1 MVFEGLISSSENSGS
16 RTETGLGR
24 SGMPMAMSNS
34 STCLVVG
41 ELDGDANAEDGPGLS
56 S

>member
-24 SGMPMAMSNS
+24 SGMPMAMSKP

-41 ELDGDANAEDGPGLS
+41 EHDGDDNGEDCPGVS